1 MAFTDSELVTLGDI
15 TGYDPVALSDWLD
28 GITLSDEAEAAIQAD
43 IEYWDDN
50 LAYAAGVS
58 IAPKEANFG
67 ATINGDELR
76 NAIIRRTRTR
86 LQMPSSVYSSSIGTL
101 QIGL

>member
-28 GITLSDEAEAAIQAD
+28 GITLSADAEAAIQTD
-43 IEYWDDN
+43 IEYWDANIAFKPSLSVMPNVEN
-50 LAYAAGVS
+50 L
-58 IAPKEANFG
+58 G
-67 ATINGDELR
+67 AVIKGDELR
-76 NAIIRRTRTR
+76 NRIIERTKRR
-86 LQMPSSVYSSSIGTL
+86 LQMPVGFSTGSIGTL